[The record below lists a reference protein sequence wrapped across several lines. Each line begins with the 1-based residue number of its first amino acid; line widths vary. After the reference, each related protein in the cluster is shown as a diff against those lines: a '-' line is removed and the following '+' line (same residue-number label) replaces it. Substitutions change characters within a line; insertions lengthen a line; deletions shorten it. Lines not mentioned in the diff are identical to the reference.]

1 MGEGAL
7 EGGDQVCDVEAP
19 QEGAE
24 AAAFSESFEDVE
36 VGCGGIVP
44 VQDADAD
51 GVVQGAKVLPDVVGD
66 PIGVEAEEEL
76 LAKDRREGKGD
87 VAEKDVGG
95 LAEVFVA
102 VLDVGEE
109 GVHSVEGLAAAQAGA
124 LGRCE
129 QVVLGDVARQGI
141 E

>member
-1 MGEGAL
+1 M
-7 EGGDQVCDVEAP
+7 
-19 QEGAE
+19 
-24 AAAFSESFEDVE
+24 
-36 VGCGGIVP
+36 
-44 VQDADAD
+44 
-51 GVVQGAKVLPDVVGD
+51 LPDVVGD

-109 GVHSVEGLAAAQAGA
+109 GVHSVEWLAAA
-124 LGRCE
+124 
-129 QVVLGDVARQGI
+129 
-141 E
+141 